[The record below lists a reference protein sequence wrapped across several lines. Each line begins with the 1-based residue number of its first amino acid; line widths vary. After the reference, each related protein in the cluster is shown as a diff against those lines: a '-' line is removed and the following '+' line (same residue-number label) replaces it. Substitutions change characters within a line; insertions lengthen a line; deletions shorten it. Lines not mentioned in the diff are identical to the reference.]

1 MSSSSDLSKMLSQG
15 EGPHLEFKSGR
26 NVAETAARSVVA
38 FLNQGGGRVVL
49 GVGDDGSV
57 IGLPDA
63 AGVVRQLQERLAGL
77 VQPTAP
83 WSIDVA
89 NVEGKSVVTVDV
101 PEGADKPYVT
111 EGAIYLRRADR
122 TVPASRDEISEL
134 IRQRVT
140 ASARWERQTALGAT
154 PGDLDDA
161 MVRTT
166 LKAALAAGRW
176 QGEADDTGAF
186 LERLGLIHGADV
198 TNAALV
204 LYGKKPARLLPQA
217 RVRLLV
223 AGQGKTTRRRYDR
236 DETFESGLLKMA
248 EEVAAALAALAGGVR
263 SEFSPGSWRRS
274 DRVLY
279 PAAALREGVMNA
291 LVHRDYASNG
301 TVLVQVLPDSIQI
314 DNPGGLPDNMSVADL
329 RRSHLSLP
337 RNPDIAH
344 ACFLHGLIEKLGRG
358 TQMILQE
365 CRSARLKDPK
375 WSSSALQTSLTLFAP
390 AAAAGAESADLSA
403 RQKLILKV
411 LGKVESAKASEVAVA
426 LGQNVTERTVRSDLL
441 ALVERGLVVR
451 RGQGPST
458 TYQAA
463 EQTA

>member
-1 MSSSSDLSKMLSQG
+1 
-15 EGPHLEFKSGR
+15 
-26 NVAETAARSVVA
+26 
-38 FLNQGGGRVVL
+38 
-49 GVGDDGSV
+49 
-57 IGLPDA
+57 
-63 AGVVRQLQERLAGL
+63 
-77 VQPTAP
+77 
-83 WSIDVA
+83 
-89 NVEGKSVVTVDV
+89 
-101 PEGADKPYVT
+101 
-111 EGAIYLRRADR
+111 
-122 TVPASRDEISEL
+122 
-134 IRQRVT
+134 
-140 ASARWERQTALGAT
+140 
-154 PGDLDDA
+154 
-161 MVRTT
+161 
-166 LKAALAAGRW
+166 
-176 QGEADDTGAF
+176 
-186 LERLGLIHGADV
+186 
-198 TNAALV
+198 
-204 LYGKKPARLLPQA
+204 
-217 RVRLLV
+217 V

-344 ACFLHGLIEKLGRG
+344 VCFLHGLIEKLGRG

-390 AAAAGAESADLSA
+390 AGAAGAEPADVSE

-411 LGKVESAKASEVAVA
+411 LGKVESAKASEVAA
-426 LGQNVTERTVRSDLL
+426 LLGQDVTERTVRSDLL
-441 ALVERGLVVR
+441 TLVERGLLVR

-463 EQTA
+463 EPAPEA